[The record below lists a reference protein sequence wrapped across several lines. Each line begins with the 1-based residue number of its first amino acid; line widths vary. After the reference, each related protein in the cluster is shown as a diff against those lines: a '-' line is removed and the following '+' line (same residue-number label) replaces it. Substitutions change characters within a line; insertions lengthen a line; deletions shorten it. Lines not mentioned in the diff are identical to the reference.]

1 MYTKQRRNEKAM
13 QKSKS
18 NIFGVVL
25 IFTLMFLSPFIEN
38 TRGIFIPIFKEE
50 FSVSNTGISSMLTSV
65 SLVGMAVTFL
75 GGAIIERIGQKK
87 TIIIG
92 IVCLITG
99 IFIQTQADTF
109 LMFFIGFAPII
120 AGINIYGVAANTIIP
135 ILFVGTS
142 TIAMNLLH
150 FMYGAGSTVSQNAVG
165 FLLDRNITWRTMYIF
180 VALFYLI
187 VLIAFI
193 FAKIPDEPKVE
204 NVTGAK
210 SIFKNPMLYFFGL
223 ALGFY
228 VFAEQGVSLW
238 LTNYLK
244 EGFGLRESIGARYI
258 GIFFFIFAIGRLVG
272 GFIVQKTGA
281 LRTVIVSQVIA
292 LILLG
297 TGIMLGEDYVIIISI
312 SGLFFSIV
320 FPSLMS
326 LVSVLFSEKRGMAT
340 GFIMT
345 MVALVLNLMNLL
357 MGILTDLVGPQVSI
371 YLLPLSMAI
380 SLMIVTYIKLKIGKK
395 LVKVH

>member
-1 MYTKQRRNEKAM
+1 M
-13 QKSKS
+13 QNSKS
-18 NIFGVVL
+18 NKLGVII

-38 TRGIFIPIFKEE
+38 TRGIFIPIFKED
-50 FSVSNTGISSMLTSV
+50 FSVSNTVISSMITAV
-65 SLVGMAVTFL
+65 SLAGMAVTLL

-92 IVCLITG
+92 IVCLIAG
-99 IFIQTQADTF
+99 ILIQSQATTF
-109 LMFFIGFAPII
+109 LMFFIGFAPIV

-165 FLLDRNITWRTMYIF
+165 FLLDRNITWRTMYLFI
-180 VALFYLI
+180 ALFYII
-187 VLIAFI
+187 VLITFI
-193 FAKIPDEPKVE
+193 FAKIPDEPKAE
-204 NVTGAK
+204 KSTTGP
-210 SIFKNPMLYFFGL
+210 SIFKNPMLYIFGL
-223 ALGFY
+223 AFGFY
-228 VFAEQGVSLW
+228 VFAEQGISLW

-244 EGFGLRESIGARYI
+244 EGYGLRESVGARYL

-272 GFIVQKTGA
+272 GFIVQKTGV
-281 LRTVIVSQVIA
+281 LRTVIFVQVVA
-292 LILLG
+292 LVLLA

-326 LVSVLFSEKRGMAT
+326 LVSVVFSEKPGLAT
-340 GFIMT
+340 GFMMT

-357 MGILTDLVGPQVSI
+357 MGVMTDLIGPKISI
-371 YLLPLSMAI
+371 YLLPLSMGI
-380 SLMIVTYIKLKIGKK
+380 SMVLVAYIKLKVGEK
-395 LVKVH
+395 LEKNGIKV

>member
-1 MYTKQRRNEKAM
+1 M
-13 QKSKS
+13 QKNKS

-38 TRGIFIPIFKEE
+38 TRGIFIPIFKED

-92 IVCLITG
+92 IVCLISG
-99 IFIQTQADTF
+99 IFIQSQADTF
-109 LMFFIGFAPII
+109 LMFFIGFAPIV
-120 AGINIYGVAANTIIP
+120 AGINIYAVAANTIIP

-165 FLLDRNITWRTMYIF
+165 FLLDRNITWRTMYLFI
-180 VALFYLI
+180 ALFYLI

-193 FAKIPDEPKVE
+193 FAKIPDEPKAENIVE
-204 NVTGAK
+204 GK

-223 ALGFY
+223 GLGFY
-228 VFAEQGVSLW
+228 VFAEQGISLW

-244 EGFGLRESIGARYI
+244 EGFGLRESVGARYL
-258 GIFFFIFAIGRLVG
+258 GIFFLIFAIGRLVG
-272 GFIVQKTGA
+272 GFIVQKTGV

-326 LVSVLFSEKRGMAT
+326 LVSVLFSEKPGMAT

-357 MGILTDLVGPQVSI
+357 MGVMTDLVGPKVSI

-380 SLMIVTYIKLKIGKK
+380 SLMLVAYIKLKVGKK
-395 LVKVH
+395 LKISTSKA

>member
-1 MYTKQRRNEKAM
+1 M

-18 NIFGVVL
+18 NIFGVVI

-38 TRGIFIPIFKEE
+38 TRGIFIPIFKDD
-50 FSVSNTGISSMLTSV
+50 FSVSNTVISSMITSV
-65 SLVGMAVTFL
+65 SLAGMAVTLL

-99 IFIQTQADTF
+99 IFIQSQADTF
-109 LMFFIGFAPII
+109 TMFFIGFAPIV

-150 FMYGAGSTVSQNAVG
+150 FMYGAGSTVSQNAIG
-165 FLLDRNITWRTMYIF
+165 FLLDRNITWRTMYLFI
-180 VALFYLI
+180 ALFYLI

-193 FAKIPDEPKVE
+193 FAKIPDQPKAE
-204 NVTGAK
+204 NVTGGK

-223 ALGFY
+223 GLGFY
-228 VFAEQGVSLW
+228 VFAEQGISLW

-244 EGFGLRESIGARYI
+244 EGFGLRESVGARYL
-258 GIFFFIFAIGRLVG
+258 GIFFLIFAIGRLVG
-272 GFIVQKTGA
+272 GFIVQRTGV

-326 LVSVLFSEKRGMAT
+326 LVSVLFSEKPGMAT

-357 MGILTDLVGPQVSI
+357 MGILTDLLGPEVSI

-380 SLMIVTYIKLKIGKK
+380 SLMIVAYIKLKVGKK
-395 LVKVH
+395 LKKSTVRIIADERG